1 MMGKQEQREKVAQ
14 DLKDRLGVDVA
25 QMTPEEFASA
35 VDAYIGQ
42 RLREAENCEVVLER
56 TTKDE
61 FQAVRMALIE
71 IMTDSSNSPTIRLRA
86 AELLPTMVET
96 FDKLSFSIML

>member
-1 MMGKQEQREKVAQ
+1 MAKREQREKMAQ
-14 DLKDRLGVDVA
+14 DLKERLGFDVVQMPPEQFAAAVDV
-25 QMTPEEFASA
+25 
-35 VDAYIGQ
+35 YIGQ
-42 RLREAENCEVVLER
+42 RLREAERCEVVVER